1 MNIIGLNSGLTKA
14 GKKLKDG
21 GTCLIRDSK
30 IEIVV
35 HEERV
40 SRNKQDGGYKL
51 SLLKVL
57 EHSNLSVQEIQ
68 AIAYSTCCETLDN
81 SSGVCT
87 FNENHV
93 DYIPVN
99 HHLSH
104 AYSVFSISPFEEAV
118 IVVLDAG
125 GNVLDGDGNEWW
137 KCRREQHS
145 YFMGTPKGIV
155 ALGTDFSSPFES
167 GFAEVYRAFSHYLG
181 WQSSQYAGKV
191 MALSAYGNVSRFAE
205 NHIFYLEGDNL
216 RSAVIN
222 DPSAPLAMV
231 ESILLKFGITD
242 IPSRKKDAKF
252 LDCHKDL
259 ACWLQSEMEEAF
271 FKKIEILIRQ
281 TGVKN
286 VCLAGGVGYNC
297 KMNGKALQHPDISG
311 FFVGP
316 ASGDQGQCVGNA
328 LFALHTL
335 TGYFN
340 KITKFT
346 PYLGILYDQSS
357 LENKLIDA
365 GLKVLEVQ
373 DVLFE
378 VANLISSGNI
388 IAWYNGRSEFGPR
401 ALGSR
406 SILADP
412 RRATMKVQLN
422 RLKNR
427 ELFMPFAPS
436 VLDDYVEEYFHGV
449 KECKYMTHAVPV
461 KRDLRNKVPA
471 IVHSDGTSRIHRI
484 VKDENPLYHCL
495 VEKFLEITQIPMVL
509 NTSFNR
515 TGEPIV
521 ESHSD
526 AIESFLGLGL
536 KYMFIEGF
544 LVENTLVQNVSIQT
558 RPIKPLTFSPDE
570 YSRDK
575 IAHHLHDVMPINFS
589 VRQKFNLNKEFVDW
603 LHYGRKTTTIRF
615 KQNEI
620 EIPGCRDMPMYSTP
634 KFEMDLNSTEYV
646 GTAEILRYEIKQYS
660 ELDYTDA
667 INDGFD
673 SIDELK
679 ETLTSIYGL
688 IPSNAYVTV
697 YTIYLN
703 PEAC

>member
-21 GTCLIRDSK
+21 GTCLIRDNQ
-30 IEIVV
+30 IETVV

-40 SRNKQDGGYKL
+40 SRKKQDGGYKQ
-51 SLLKVL
+51 SLHKVL
-57 EHSNLSVQEIQ
+57 ECSTVSAQDIQ
-68 AIAYSTCCETLDN
+68 AVAYSTCCEILDD
-81 SSGVCT
+81 SFGVCT
-87 FNENHV
+87 FNENPV

-137 KCRREQHS
+137 KCNREQHS

-181 WQSSQYAGKV
+181 WHSSQYAGKV
-191 MALSAYGNVSRFAE
+191 MALSAYGNPSRFAD
-205 NHIFYLEGDNL
+205 NHIFYCEGDNL
-216 RSAVIN
+216 RSVVIN
-222 DPSAPLAMV
+222 DPLAPLTMV
-231 ESILLKFGITD
+231 ESILLRFGITD
-242 IPSRKKDAKF
+242 IPPREKNGII

-271 FKKIEILIRQ
+271 FKKVEILIRR

-297 KMNGKALQHPDISG
+297 KMNGKALTHPDING

-335 TGYFN
+335 TGDF
-340 KITKFT
+340 KKVTDFT
-346 PYLGILYDQSS
+346 PYLGILYDQSN
-357 LENKLIDA
+357 LENKLLDA
-365 GLKVLEVQ
+365 GLKVLKVQ

-378 VANLISSGNI
+378 AANLISAGNI
-388 IAWYNGRSEFGPR
+388 VAWFNGRSEFGPR

-412 RRATMKVQLN
+412 RRATMKIQLN
-422 RLKNR
+422 RLKKR

-436 VLDDYVEEYFHGV
+436 VLDEHVEKYFHGV
-449 KECKYMTHAVPV
+449 KESKYMTHAVPV

-484 VKDENPLYHCL
+484 IKDENPLYHCL
-495 VEKFLEITQIPMVL
+495 VEKFLEITQIPMVI

-521 ESHSD
+521 ETHSD
-526 AIESFLGLGL
+526 AIESFFGLGL
-536 KYMFIEGF
+536 KYMFIDGY
-544 LVENTLVQNVSIQT
+544 LVENPLVPDASIQA
-558 RPIKPLTFSPDE
+558 RHIKHPTFSPDE
-570 YSRDK
+570 DSRDK
-575 IAHHLHDVMPINFS
+575 ISQLLQDVMPINFH
-589 VRQKFNLNKEFVDW
+589 VRHKFNLNKEFVDW
-603 LHYGRKTTTIRF
+603 LHYGKKTTTIRF
-615 KQNEI
+615 KQKEI

-660 ELDYTDA
+660 ELDGTDA

-673 SIDELK
+673 NINELK

-688 IPSNAYVTV
+688 IPNNAYVTV